1 MFCFVYLSNDTAT
14 PLWIPKKKKK
24 YQSATEIRPLLMR
37 VIIGAMFFL
46 SNTKSWGRRLMAGA
60 LSREFSPGAE
70 G

>member
-14 PLWIPKKKKK
+14 PLRLPKKKKK
-24 YQSATEIRPLLMR
+24 YQIATDIRPLLMR
-37 VIIGAMFFL
+37 GMIVAVLFL
-46 SNTKSWGRRLMAGA
+46 SNLKELGRRLAAGA